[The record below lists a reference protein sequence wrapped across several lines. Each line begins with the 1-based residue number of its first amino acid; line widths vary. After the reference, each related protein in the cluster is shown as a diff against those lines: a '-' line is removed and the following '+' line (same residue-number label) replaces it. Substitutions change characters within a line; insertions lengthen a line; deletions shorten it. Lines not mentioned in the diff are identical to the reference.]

1 MKSISVAPYVAWCTV
16 LSGVIGLV
24 GFIFLLLF
32 YTLEVPAM
40 VEQGQLTDRPQTFGT
55 LNDASYIFVALLLLP
70 GALALYRATRTEAP
84 ALSLL
89 GVVLGVVSL
98 LAMAVTQALFVPRLI
113 QTEQASPFLTISV
126 GVVGVWL
133 LLVCIAGRSTGTLPA
148 GLVWLGI
155 ASGVGMVLLP
165 VTYFLAGAPQASDLQ
180 AEMPGVPAMIGFG
193 LGVLSHALGWPVW
206 ATWLGLNMMRARET
220 ATS

>member
-1 MKSISVAPYVAWCTV
+1 MKKISVAPYVAWCTL

-24 GFIFLLLF
+24 GFVFLLLF

-40 VEQGQLTDRPQTFGT
+40 LAQGGLTDRPQTFGT

-70 GALALYRATRTEAP
+70 GALALYRATRTKAP
-84 ALSLL
+84 ALSLF
-89 GVVLGVVSL
+89 GMVLGVVGL

-113 QTEQASPFLTISV
+113 PTEQASPLLTIAV

-133 LLVCIAGRSTGTLPA
+133 LLVCIAGRSTGTLPG

-165 VTYFLAGAPQASDLQ
+165 VTYFFAGAPQASNLQ

-193 LGVLSHALGWPVW
+193 LGILGQAIGWPVW
-206 ATWLGLNMMRARET
+206 VTWLGRFFMSHRLSSA
-220 ATS
+220 